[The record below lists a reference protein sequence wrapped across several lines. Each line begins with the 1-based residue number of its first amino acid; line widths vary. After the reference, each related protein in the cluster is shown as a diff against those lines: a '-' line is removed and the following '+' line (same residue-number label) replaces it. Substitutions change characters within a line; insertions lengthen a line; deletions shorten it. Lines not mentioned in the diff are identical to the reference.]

1 MTRNRLNMLLAIASM
16 LIVAL
21 AGFFLG
27 VQPQLAQAAAD
38 REQQVGVDAT
48 NRTTA
53 SELARLKDRAKS
65 LPKLEAELASLTAS
79 VPGSASMSTFYAS
92 VNSVAARTGVKV
104 SAITTADAQAYT
116 PPTSAGVATAEPD
129 TTASPQATASASP
142 DPSATASASAAPR
155 ASVVTDPRITSAN
168 FSAIP
173 VTVSVDGSFDQALAF
188 VGGMQDGPR
197 LFLVNAVSSTAA
209 QATTDGAGGGA
220 SDMTTWTFGGYVY
233 VLSDSDTTATDKG

>member
-1 MTRNRLNMLLAIASM
+1 MTRNRLSMLLAVASM
-16 LIVAL
+16 VIVAL
-21 AGFFLG
+21 AGFFFG

-53 SELARLKDRAKS
+53 SELARLKERAKS
-65 LPKLEAELASLTAS
+65 LPKLEAELATLTDS
-79 VPGSASMSTFYAS
+79 VPASASMSKFYAS
-92 VNSVAARTGVKV
+92 VDAVAARSGVKV
-104 SAITTADAQAYT
+104 SAITTADALAYT
-116 PPTSAGVATAEPD
+116 QPTSTTATAPGTD
-129 TTASPQATASASP
+129 STASPEA
-142 DPSATASASAAPR
+142 SATATPDAEATGGASPSPT
-155 ASVVTDPRITSAN
+155 ASTVTDPRITPAN

-209 QATTDGAGGGA
+209 QSTTGG
-220 SDMTTWTFGGYVY
+220 SDSGSSDATTWTFGGYVY
-233 VLSDSDTTATDKG
+233 VLSDEDSTAADKG

>member
-1 MTRNRLNMLLAIASM
+1 MTRNRLNLLLAIAAM
-16 LIVAL
+16 LVVAL

-38 REQQVGVDAT
+38 RGQQVGVDAT

-53 SELARLKDRAKS
+53 SELARLKERAKS

-79 VPGSASMSTFYAS
+79 VPSSASMSTFYAS
-92 VNSVAARTGVKV
+92 VDSVAARTGVKV

-116 PPTSAGVATAEPD
+116 PPTSADGAATEPG
-129 TTASPQATASASP
+129 TTASPEPTTTASP
-142 DPSATASASAAPR
+142 EPSATASASTTPR
-155 ASVVTDPRITSAN
+155 ASAATDPRITPAN

-209 QATTDGAGGGA
+209 QATTDGADGGA
-220 SDMTTWTFGGYVY
+220 SDVTTWTFGGYVY
-233 VLSDSDTTATDKG
+233 VLSDADQTATDEG